1 MISND
6 QKKHIHASKIMIVV
20 GTYLIDLILQVANRE
35 FINILLNHTWSGCD
49 PKKVKSTLRRDRFA
63 RIKYAI

>member
-20 GTYLIDLILQVANRE
+20 GIDLILQVANPE

-49 PKKVKSTLRRDRFA
+49 LEKVKSTLRRDRFA

>member
-1 MISND
+1 
-6 QKKHIHASKIMIVV
+6 MIVV
-20 GTYLIDLILQVANRE
+20 GTYLIDLILQVAKPE

-49 PKKVKSTLRRDRFA
+49 PEKVKSTLRRDRFA